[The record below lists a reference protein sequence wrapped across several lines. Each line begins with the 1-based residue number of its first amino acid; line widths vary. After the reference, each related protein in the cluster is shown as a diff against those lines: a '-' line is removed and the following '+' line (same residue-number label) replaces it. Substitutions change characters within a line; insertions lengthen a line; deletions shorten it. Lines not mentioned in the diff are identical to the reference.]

1 MNWVISLSLIILLS
15 CAISSCKLDLSQA
28 AIGNC
33 LGRLPP
39 APLATS
45 LRLVCH
51 KRVKGGGN
59 SLQGVSEAGGKNTS
73 WPGAIDHAA
82 WRRHR
87 SCSQILFNANFALQ
101 NVASF
106 AATPSPSASAS
117 PSLTVATVVV
127 AVGDASQTR
136 LVAPLLPAQAER
148 LTQSK
153 LADGSCRCGT
163 GTAQSVVRS
172 WAPSLGLVLSLFSS
186 CSQFSLPFLAA
197 YLLPL

>member
-1 MNWVISLSLIILLS
+1 MNWVISLLLTILLS

-33 LGRLPP
+33 LGCLPP

-82 WRRHR
+82 RPRHRRHR

-106 AATPSPSASAS
+106 AATPSPS
-117 PSLTVATVVV
+117 LTVATVV

-186 CSQFSLPFLAA
+186 CSQFSFPFLAA

>member
-1 MNWVISLSLIILLS
+1 M
-15 CAISSCKLDLSQA
+15 
-28 AIGNC
+28 
-33 LGRLPP
+33 
-39 APLATS
+39 
-45 LRLVCH
+45 
-51 KRVKGGGN
+51 
-59 SLQGVSEAGGKNTS
+59 
-73 WPGAIDHAA
+73 
-82 WRRHR
+82 
-87 SCSQILFNANFALQ
+87 
-101 NVASF
+101 ASF

-117 PSLTVATVVV
+117 PSLTVATVV

-163 GTAQSVVRS
+163 GTPQSVVRS

>member
-15 CAISSCKLDLSQA
+15 CAISSCKLDLSLA

-82 WRRHR
+82 RRHR

-106 AATPSPSASAS
+106 AATPS

-186 CSQFSLPFLAA
+186 CSQFSFPFLAA